1 MPMPTPRVSAEEPL
15 HPLYR
20 LYIEAPEQLEPC
32 LRRAV
37 LRMVRRRLAGWL
49 RATLS
54 TGMRDLGQFCKNHR
68 QASAGPS
75 M

>member
-1 MPMPTPRVSAEEPL
+1 MPAQSANAAEPL

-32 LRRAV
+32 LRRAA
-37 LRMVRRRLAGWL
+37 LRMVRRRFAGWL

-54 TGMRDLGQFCKNHR
+54 TAIRDLEPLR
-68 QASAGPS
+68 QKPRTS
-75 M
+75 